1 MKKRASGATGQMA
14 TVQDTEEDDLE
25 VEEEEA
31 IGNRSDLINMCV
43 TLCKNGFS
51 FFSLCQLV
59 HFRS

>member
-1 MKKRASGATGQMA
+1 MKKRASGATGQMG

-43 TLCKNGFS
+43 TLCEKGFS
-51 FFSLCQLV
+51 FSP
-59 HFRS
+59 SAS